1 MKTNPSPTNF
11 TSNATHIAEYGYQ
24 LAKQLKAN
32 VIFCNTESIPGEAAE
47 AGIVVWPVEE
57 GYGLSDG
64 YQEELELLKA
74 HLNQLNPDGE
84 FRPGVTFVNQSGI
97 TKFIV
102 NTIART
108 QNIDFVLIS
117 KPGSNGLSTFFLGN
131 NGKNMIKSLVKAR
144 ILVPP
149 VARTAPIR
157 KIAFAID
164 LKNTESDLEAVDKL
178 IPFAKELNAEI
189 LITHIHTKNDTSPN
203 FDGYMAHFLTK
214 VSNDLTCPNIF
225 YRTTTFDSL
234 EKGLNWLCEY
244 GKVDML
250 AMHTLQDSFFHSLSN
265 KSYNDKMVNPLP
277 VPLLVF
283 AD

>member
-32 VIFCNTESIPGEAAE
+32 VILCNTESIPGEAAE

-149 VARTAPIR
+149 LARTAPIR

-214 VSNDLTCPNIF
+214 VSNDPACPNIF
-225 YRTTTFDSL
+225 YRTTNFDSL

-244 GKVDML
+244 GQVDML
-250 AMHTLQDSFFHSLSN
+250 AMHTLQGSFFHSLSN
-265 KSYNDKMVNPLP
+265 QSYNEKMVNTLP